1 MTSSLARSRLY
12 RSSGHWRNKSKQG
25 SCTVLGV
32 GAAKAACPI
41 RNVGGWRRR
50 WGSLP
55 RFIFCSS
62 LGELPCISS
71 AAMRAGRRPRSA
83 MRGMGRPFSPISD

>member
-41 RNVGGWRRR
+41 RNVGGWPQRDN
-50 WGSLP
+50 GTIKAAKFKVVKS
-55 RFIFCSS
+55 IFC
-62 LGELPCISS
+62 
-71 AAMRAGRRPRSA
+71 
-83 MRGMGRPFSPISD
+83 